1 MPDRALGPA
10 PVVGVLT
17 YEPRQKPSTRGV
29 VSYVTSFRAP
39 CGVRS
44 GFGKSTGGLATC
56 RRSAESDSRS
66 SRRIVSR
73 GARSP
78 NSAQTVRAAPGMK
91 GAASTA
97 SRATV
102 RARVAS
108 TVSSSASRPAFAS
121 FHGAVSSMYRLA
133 RAASSVHGARVRGDG
148 LPRRRLD
155 RGSVR
160 CGVARYRA
168 AAIAVQHG
176 ERAGHQV
183 PERVRQLRRVAGVE
197 PLPGEVAVVLE
208 PDLAQQEVAQ
218 RVGPVIVD
226 RLAQTDGCAGGL
238 AHLGARPLYVP

>member
-17 YEPRQKPSTRGV
+17 YEPRRKPSTRGV

-133 RAASSVHGARVRGDG
+133 RTASSDRKSTRLNSSHLVISYAVFCLKKKKSHSHYGRGPEDSA
-148 LPRRRLD
+148 P
-155 RGSVR
+155 
-160 CGVARYRA
+160 
-168 AAIAVQHG
+168 
-176 ERAGHQV
+176 
-183 PERVRQLRRVAGVE
+183 PERVPAPDPTVGEFVRGCKRSYASSSR
-197 PLPGEVAVVLE
+197 PLL
-208 PDLAQQEVAQ
+208 L
-218 RVGPVIVD
+218 
-226 RLAQTDGCAGGL
+226 GCACSESPAL
-238 AHLGARPLYVP
+238 HWR